1 MNNTDT
7 DISSD
12 DIVGVMLDVPGQ
24 SEVTDLDQP
33 AFGHQDVSS
42 CQISMDTLLG

>member
-1 MNNTDT
+1 MNNTGT

-12 DIVGVMLDVPGQ
+12 DIVGVVIDVPGQ
-24 SEVTDLDQP
+24 SKVTDLDQP

-42 CQISMDTLLG
+42 RQVSMDTLLG